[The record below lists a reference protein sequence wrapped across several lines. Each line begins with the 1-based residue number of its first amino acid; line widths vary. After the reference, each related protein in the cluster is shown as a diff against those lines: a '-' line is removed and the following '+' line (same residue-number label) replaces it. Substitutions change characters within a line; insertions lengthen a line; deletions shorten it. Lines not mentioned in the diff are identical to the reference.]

1 MNFEDFIFVIN
12 GVFTTLK
19 FTIFA
24 LILGFIIALPV
35 AVMRISE
42 SKILVILSKV
52 YISLIRG
59 TPVLLQLSL
68 WYFLF
73 PRVTGIKTSASFAC
87 IVTFS
92 INSSSYIAEIIRA
105 GILGVD
111 NGQTEAAK
119 VLGIKKR
126 DILIDIV
133 LPQAIRNIS
142 PAIINEMISLTKE
155 TAIIGMIG
163 ITDLTRRAQLVSA
176 EKYDYFTPLITA
188 AACYYLIAIVISTIY
203 GVVER
208 FYRIK

>member
-1 MNFEDFIFVIN
+1 MNFEDFIFIIN
-12 GVFTTLK
+12 GIFTTLK
-19 FTIFA
+19 FTIFG
-24 LILGFIIALPV
+24 LILGFVIGLPIAT
-35 AVMRISE
+35 MRISE

-73 PRVTGIKTSASFAC
+73 PRVTGIKISASFAC
-87 IVTFS
+87 IITFA
-92 INSSSYIAEIIRA
+92 INSSAYIAEIIRA

-126 DILIDIV
+126 DILLDIV

-176 EKYDYFTPLITA
+176 EKYDYFMPLITA
-188 AACYYLIAIVISTIY
+188 AACYYLIAIVISTTY

-208 FYRIK
+208 FYKIK